1 MPMSVPFKRYSRLMM
16 VLHWATAALVVA
28 AYLLSEGGRHIRA
41 HPPLWH
47 FASGLAVL
55 VLLVPR
61 LIARALGA
69 APPLQDYGRRWLTLA
84 ARTSH
89 ALLYLLLL
97 AVPLLGWYVASR
109 MGVPAWLFGIT
120 LPPLTAAV
128 PGPAGVLGQIHQIG
142 GNLILILAGLHAL
155 AALWHHF
162 GLRDTTLKRMSPF

>member
-1 MPMSVPFKRYSRLMM
+1 MKVAFERYSRLMM
-16 VLHWATAALVVA
+16 ALHWVTAALVVA
-28 AYLLSEGGRHIRA
+28 AYLLSEGGGRVRA

-47 FASGLAVL
+47 FACGLAVL

-61 LIARALGA
+61 LIARLLGA
-69 APPLQDYGRRWLTLA
+69 APPLQDYGRPWLTLA

-109 MGVPAWLFGIT
+109 LGVPAWLFGIT

-128 PGPAGVLGQIHQIG
+128 PGPAGIFGQIHQVG

-162 GLRDTTLKRMSPF
+162 VLRDHTLQRMSPF

>member
-1 MPMSVPFKRYSRLMM
+1 MKVAFERYSRLMM
-16 VLHWATAALVVA
+16 MLHWATAALVVA
-28 AYLLSEGGRHIRA
+28 AYLLSEGERQVRSN
-41 HPPLWH
+41 PPLWH
-47 FASGLAVL
+47 FACGLAVL

-61 LIARALGA
+61 LIARVLGA
-69 APPLQDYGRRWLTLA
+69 APPLPDYGRRWLTLA

-109 MGVPAWLFGIT
+109 LGVPAWLFGIT

-128 PGPAGVLGQIHQIG
+128 PGPAGIFGQNHQVG

-162 GLRDTTLKRMSPF
+162 VLRDHTLRRMSPF